1 MIYDEYLTDLPFE
14 QRVPLIKTAV
24 FCFEGKYPENLSC
37 SMGKGTVVYFYLN
50 LNNDICMVSSH
61 HRPDIYRGRVCT
73 KEEFYRVMEGG
84 L

>member
-1 MIYDEYLTDLPFE
+1 MIYDNYLLDLPFE

-24 FCFEGKYPENLSC
+24 FCFDGKYPENLENSFY
-37 SMGKGTVVYFYLN
+37 KGAVVYFYLN
-50 LNNDICMVSSH
+50 LKGELSLVDMN

-73 KEEFYRVMEGG
+73 KEEFYRVAEEG